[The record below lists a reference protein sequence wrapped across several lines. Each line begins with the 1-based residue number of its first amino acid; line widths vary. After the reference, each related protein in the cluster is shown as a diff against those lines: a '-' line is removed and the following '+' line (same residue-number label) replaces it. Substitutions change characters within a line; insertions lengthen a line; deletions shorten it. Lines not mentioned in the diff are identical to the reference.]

1 MFETVSMEFMS
12 GEFPAHS
19 RTGIPL
25 HSTYVQVLLELWQ
38 DPRSCIQIYPFS
50 ENPKHTHELVFCS
63 HNNRR
68 HCRVWRNQ
76 NEKYHD

>member
-1 MFETVSMEFMS
+1 MEFMS

-19 RTGIPL
+19 RIGIPL
-25 HSTYVQVLLELWQ
+25 HSTNVQVLLELWQ
-38 DPRSCIQIYPFS
+38 GPSSCIQIYPFC
-50 ENPKHTHELVFCS
+50 ENPKHSHELVFRS
-63 HNNRR
+63 HNNGR